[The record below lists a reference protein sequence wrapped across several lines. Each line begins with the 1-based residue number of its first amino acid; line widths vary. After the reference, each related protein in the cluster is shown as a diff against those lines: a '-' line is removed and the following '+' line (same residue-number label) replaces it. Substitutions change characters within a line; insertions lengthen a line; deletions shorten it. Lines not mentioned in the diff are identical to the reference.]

1 MQNYHKTE
9 DPVYKILV
17 RISVVLFI
25 FFSLWLI
32 WDHFIN
38 RPAEV
43 KHYLMANNAFKDK
56 NYDLALNEYF
66 VALKFNQEDVY
77 SIEGVARSYME
88 LNLYDDAEIFFIKA
102 INIDP
107 NFAPAYANLGV
118 LYDRQE
124 KYGLAIS
131 NYKKALQLDAELSK
145 GMHWLDRLLYD
156 VRETP
161 SNIADRSM
169 YLEKQM
175 NLPKNERI
183 LNMPNIDD
191 KQLNYER

>member
-1 MQNYHKTE
+1 MPNYHRTE
-9 DPVYKILV
+9 DPIYKILV

-43 KHYLMANNAFKDK
+43 KHYLTANNAFKDK
-56 NYDLALNEYF
+56 NYDLALKEYF
-66 VALKFNQEDVY
+66 MSLKYNQEDVY
-77 SIEGVARSYME
+77 SLEGVARSYME
-88 LNLYDDAEIFFIKA
+88 LKLYDDAESFFLKA
-102 INIDP
+102 INLDP
-107 NFAPAYANLGV
+107 NFAPAYANIGV
-118 LYDRQE
+118 LYDRQA
-124 KYGLAIS
+124 KYELAVF
-131 NYKKALQLDAELSK
+131 NYKKALQLDIELSK
-145 GMHWLDRLLYD
+145 GMHWIDRLLYD

-161 SNIADRSM
+161 SNIFDRTI

-175 NLPKNERI
+175 NLPEDDRI
-183 LNMPNIDD
+183 LNLPIMDD